1 MHLFGRKGKK
11 VGGTVGKAGKEE
23 AQQQQRLLRLR
34 VLGVP
39 LAQAVRNNP
48 SYDGVPVP
56 AVVRECLDFI
66 SLYGLQVEGVYR
78 VSSPKSRLDDLE
90 KLTNDGRLDEIVFQD
105 AHEAAGLLKRFLHQL
120 PENILTPR
128 LSHRFDREAKECQC
142 VGLCRCS
149 AAVRLKELLLQLPS
163 ENFHLLAFVF
173 RNVQLVIQKE
183 SANKMSLPAMGVL
196 LQAMLDLPRNVVKLF
211 ITNAAEPTT
220 EGGPS
225 SAVQLFDSV
234 DIGP

>member
-1 MHLFGRKGKK
+1 M
-11 VGGTVGKAGKEE
+11 
-23 AQQQQRLLRLR
+23 Q
-34 VLGVP
+34 
-39 LAQAVRNNP
+39 
-48 SYDGVPVP
+48 
-56 AVVRECLDFI
+56 
-66 SLYGLQVEGVYR
+66 
-78 VSSPKSRLDDLE
+78 
-90 KLTNDGRLDEIVFQD
+90 
-105 AHEAAGLLKRFLHQL
+105 
-120 PENILTPR
+120 
-128 LSHRFDREAKECQC
+128 
-142 VGLCRCS
+142 
-149 AAVRLKELLLQLPS
+149 LLLQLPS